1 MQGHQRKEKNCLNCG
16 AFVQG
21 KYCQDCGQANIEPKE
36 TFLGMVQHFFEDITH
51 FDSKFFSSLKYLLF
65 RPGFLSKQYVEGKR
79 TKYLHPVRMYVFT
92 SAAFFLLFFALGMNK
107 GINISKQGENA
118 SHYNKKTA
126 LKDSITK
133 TILANE
139 VNDSQNIKNQQILK
153 FIASNSSKL
162 SVDDLKKL
170 INSKYSDSS
179 FEALKK
185 NIAEDDSVKI
195 KISRSKGNGNWLWKK
210 GISVFESD
218 DAENMQELV
227 KENFLHKMPYALFV
241 SLPLLAFFLYLLYIR
256 NKNLYFF
263 HHGVFTIH
271 VYIFNFILLFLA
283 LLSARFMES
292 LSSNILGITIL
303 VLMLWAFFYPL
314 LAMKN
319 FYGQGWLKT
328 TVKYILVCFLGLIVS
343 LIVVAAFLVL
353 AIATTH

>member
-1 MQGHQRKEKNCLNCG
+1 MHGHQRKERNCLNCG

-107 GINISKQGENA
+107 GVNIIKPKEKA
-118 SHYNKKTA
+118 SRYNEKTI

-133 TILANE
+133 TILANA
-139 VNDSQNIKNQQILK
+139 VSDSQNIKNQQILK

-179 FEALKK
+179 FEVLKK
-185 NIAEDDSVKI
+185 NIAEDDSVEVKI
-195 KISRSKGNGNWLWKK
+195 GGSKGDGTWFGKK
-210 GISVFESD
+210 LKSLFVGD
-218 DAENMQELV
+218 DAENMREIV

-271 VYIFNFILLFLA
+271 VYIFNFFLLFLV
-283 LLSARFMES
+283 LISVKFMES
-292 LSSNILGITIL
+292 ISPSIWGIIIL
-303 VLMLWAFFYPL
+303 VLTLWAFLYPL

-319 FYGQGWLKT
+319 FYAQGWLKT
-328 TVKYILVCFLGLIVS
+328 TVKYILVCFLGFIVS
-343 LIVVAAFLVL
+343 SIVVAAFFVL